1 MWGLS
6 FQLLKDVGVRG
17 GRKQHAAK
25 PQHCMGTF
33 CNPQHLLLKA
43 EPHTAMSPPQLCTEE
58 LGLPNAAVFLS
69 FFFPFSFHLSCLVN
83 TPALVKRSPFRSH
96 LCYFCGLQMQGAACF
111 SSLISV
117 RLAGSRSRIWAWE
130 VGNNELQ
137 SLGQCSALEQRGS
150 EVVEKLGRS
159 TESFQMFFC
168 LNIHPPPLFLP
179 LSL

>member
-1 MWGLS
+1 
-6 FQLLKDVGVRG
+6 
-17 GRKQHAAK
+17 
-25 PQHCMGTF
+25 
-33 CNPQHLLLKA
+33 
-43 EPHTAMSPPQLCTEE
+43 
-58 LGLPNAAVFLS
+58 
-69 FFFPFSFHLSCLVN
+69 
-83 TPALVKRSPFRSH
+83 
-96 LCYFCGLQMQGAACF
+96 MQGAACF